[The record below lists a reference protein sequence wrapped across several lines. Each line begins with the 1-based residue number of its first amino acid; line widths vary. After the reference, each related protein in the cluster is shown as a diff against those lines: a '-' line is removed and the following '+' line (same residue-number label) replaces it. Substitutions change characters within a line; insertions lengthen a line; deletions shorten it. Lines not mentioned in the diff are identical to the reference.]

1 MKIKKPPLY
10 GSIIT
15 ILFVLVLVLS
25 TLLQCTP
32 NPPLPDFTLEE
43 VVQWTAEKS
52 GEEGWAAPSI
62 LLDYPSRVVIT
73 FPSPSYLTIIM
84 IRNISTNEREI
95 PKWVVGTIF
104 TGQPDYQDR
113 MDLYRKEL
121 VEIYEKQLKTWRNS
135 DEFKPV
141 H

>member
-1 MKIKKPPLY
+1 MKIKKPLFY
-10 GSIIT
+10 GSLIT
-15 ILFVLVLVLS
+15 VLFVLILVLS

-32 NPPLPDFTLEE
+32 NLPLPDFTLEE

-52 GEEGWAAPSI
+52 GEEGWAPPSI

-84 IRNISTNEREI
+84 VRNISTNEKDI
-95 PKWVVGTIF
+95 PRWVVGMIF
-104 TGQPDYQDR
+104 TGQPNYQDR

-121 VEIYEKQLKTWRNS
+121 VKIYEKQLKSWREKE
-135 DEFKPV
+135 DDLL
-141 H
+141 

>member
-1 MKIKKPPLY
+1 MKIKKPLFY

-15 ILFVLVLVLS
+15 SLLILFLVFG
-25 TLLQCTP
+25 TLFQCTP
-32 NPPLPDFTLEE
+32 NLPLPDFTLEQ

-52 GEEGWAAPSI
+52 GEEGWAQPSI

-84 IRNISTNEREI
+84 VRNISTNEKETPR
-95 PKWVVGTIF
+95 WVVGGIY

-113 MDLYRKEL
+113 IDLYREEL
-121 VEIYEKQLKTWRNS
+121 IEIYERQLKAWREKEN
-135 DEFKPV
+135 DLL
-141 H
+141 

>member
-1 MKIKKPPLY
+1 MKIKESLFY

-15 ILFVLVLVLS
+15 LLFILVLILS
-25 TLLQCTP
+25 ALVRCTP
-32 NPPLPDFTLEE
+32 NLPLPDYTLEQ

-73 FPSPSYLTIIM
+73 FPPPSYLTIIM

-95 PKWVVGTIF
+95 PRWVVGTIF

-113 MDLYRKEL
+113 MDLYREEL
-121 VEIYEKQLKTWRNS
+121 IKIYERQLQTWRNS
-135 DEFKPV
+135 NELSY
-141 H
+141 